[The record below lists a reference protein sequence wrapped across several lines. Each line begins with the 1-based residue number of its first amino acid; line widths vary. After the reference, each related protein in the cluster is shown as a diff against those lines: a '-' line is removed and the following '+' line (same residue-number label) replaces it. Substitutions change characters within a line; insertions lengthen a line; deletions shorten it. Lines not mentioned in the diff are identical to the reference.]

1 MNARVAA
8 ILVVLLVILGGAALV
23 YQRDE
28 NARKPANSG
37 VLGQPLFKNLKA
49 ADIAA
54 IRIVQP
60 DATLTLQRAEN
71 GWSIAERDGFPADLA
86 KVRDF
91 VLKAISLKIGQ
102 SEPVAEK
109 DRARVN
115 LDDPAK
121 KGAAA
126 ATLVEF
132 SAADGKALAK
142 ILVGKKYFKQ
152 EPENAQKAP
161 GDGRFV
167 MLPDNPGTVFLV
179 SDPLAQASA
188 RSADWI
194 DRTSF
199 QVEKVK
205 TLEVRYP
212 DGSGWRI
219 ERAGDN
225 ADWKLAGAQPG
236 ERIEVTKANA
246 ASYSLSLL
254 ELADVAPKDAKD
266 DGKMTGLDSP
276 TLINA
281 TTLDG
286 LDYAI
291 KVGKLEAQNYYVSF
305 QVSGEPEKDAGADKD
320 RAERIKKLEERL
332 PREKR
337 LSSHVLLIPK
347 SKLDDTLKKRDD
359 LLAKSD
365 DAKK

>member
-8 ILVVLLVILGGAALV
+8 ILVVLLVILGGAALM

-28 NARKPANSG
+28 NARRPANSG
-37 VLGQPLFKNLKA
+37 VLGQPLLKNLKA

-54 IRIVQP
+54 IRIAQP
-60 DATLTLQRAEN
+60 DATLTLRRAEN

-115 LDDPAK
+115 LEDPAK

-132 SAADGKALAK
+132 GAADGKALAK

-167 MLPDNPGTVFLV
+167 MLPDDPGTVFLV

-205 TLEVRYP
+205 TLELRYP

-225 ADWKLAGAQPG
+225 ADWKLAGAKPG
-236 ERIEVTKANA
+236 EKIEVTKANA

-254 ELADVAPKDAKD
+254 ELADVVPGDAKD
-266 DGKMTGLDSP
+266 TGLDSP

-305 QVSGEPEKDAGADKD
+305 QVSGEPEKDAGADKE
-320 RAERIKKLEERL
+320 RAERLKKLEERL

-337 LSSHVLLIPK
+337 LSSHVLLVPK

-359 LLAKSD
+359 LLAKTD
-365 DAKK
+365 EAKK

>member
-28 NARKPANSG
+28 TARRPANAG
-37 VLGQPLFKNLKA
+37 VLGQPLLKNLKA
-49 ADIAA
+49 ADIAV
-54 IRIVQP
+54 IRIIQP
-60 DATLTLQRAEN
+60 DATLTLRRADN
-71 GWSIAERDGFPADLA
+71 GWSIEERDGFPADAA

-102 SEPVAEK
+102 TEPVGEK

-115 LDDPAK
+115 LDDPQK
-121 KGAAA
+121 KGATA
-126 ATLVEF
+126 ATQVEF
-132 SAADGKALAK
+132 GAADGKPLAK
-142 ILVGKKYFKQ
+142 LLVGKKYFKQ

-167 MLPDNPGTVFLV
+167 MLPADPATVLLV
-179 SDPLAQASA
+179 SDPLTQASA

-199 QVEKVK
+199 QVEKAKMVE
-205 TLEVRYP
+205 LRAP

-219 ERAGDN
+219 ERAADN
-225 ADWKLAGAQPG
+225 ADWKLAGAKPG
-236 ERIEVTKANA
+236 EKLEVTKANA

-254 ELADVAPKDAKD
+254 ELADVAPKEAKD
-266 DGKMTGLDSP
+266 TGLDNP
-276 TLINA
+276 TLVNA
-281 TTLDG
+281 STLDG

-291 KVGKLEAQNYYVSF
+291 KIGKLEGQNYYVTF
-305 QVSGEPEKDAGADKD
+305 QLSGEPEKDAGADKD
-320 RAERIKKLEERL
+320 RAERIKKLEARL

-337 LSSHVLLIPK
+337 LSAYVLLVPK
-347 SKLDDTLKKRDD
+347 SKLDDTLKKRAD
-359 LLAKSD
+359 LLAKSGED
-365 DAKK
+365 KK

>member
-1 MNARVAA
+1 V
-8 ILVVLLVILGGAALV
+8 GGAALV
-23 YQRDE
+23 YQRED
-28 NARKPANSG
+28 NARKPANSS
-37 VLGQPLFKNLKA
+37 VLGQPLLKNLKA

-60 DATLTLQRAEN
+60 DATLTLRRSDT
-71 GWSIAERDGFPADLA
+71 GWTIAERDGFPADLA
-86 KVRDF
+86 KVREF

-109 DRARVN
+109 DRARVH

-121 KGAAA
+121 KSPTA
-126 ATLVEF
+126 ATQVEF
-132 SAADGKALAK
+132 SGADGKPLAK
-142 ILVGKKYFKQ
+142 LLVGKKYFKQ
-152 EPENAQKAP
+152 EPDNAEKAP

-167 MLPDNPGTVFLV
+167 MLPGEPATVFVV
-179 SDPLAQASA
+179 SDPLVQASA
-188 RSADWI
+188 RTADWI

-199 QVEKVK
+199 QVEKPK
-205 TLEVRYP
+205 TLELRYP
-212 DGSGWRI
+212 DGSGWKI

-225 ADWKLAGAQPG
+225 ADWKLAGARPG
-236 ERIEVTKANA
+236 EKLDVSKANA

-254 ELADVAPKDAKD
+254 ELADVAPNDAKD
-266 DGKMTGLDSP
+266 TGLDNA
-276 TLINA
+276 TLISA
-281 TTLDG
+281 STLDG

-320 RAERIKKLEERL
+320 RAERIKKLAERL

-347 SKLDDTLKKRDD
+347 SKLDDTLKKRDE

-365 DAKK
+365 EAKK

>member
-28 NARKPANSG
+28 NARRPANAG
-37 VLGQPLFKNLKA
+37 VLGQPLLKDLKA

-60 DATLTLQRAEN
+60 DATLTLQRGEG
-71 GWSIAERDGFPADLA
+71 GWTLSERDGFPADVA
-86 KVRDF
+86 KVREF

-102 SEPVAEK
+102 SEPIGEK
-109 DRARVN
+109 DRSRVN
-115 LDDPAK
+115 LDDPQK
-121 KGAAA
+121 KAATS

-132 SAADGKALAK
+132 NAADGKPLAK

-152 EPENAQKAP
+152 EPDNAQKAP

-167 MLPDNPGTVFLV
+167 MLPGNAGTLFVV

-199 QVEKVK
+199 QVDKPKMVE
-205 TLEVRYP
+205 LRAP

-219 ERAGDN
+219 ERAADN
-225 ADWKLAGAQPG
+225 ADWKLAGAKPG
-236 ERIEVTKANA
+236 EKLEITKANS

-266 DGKMTGLDSP
+266 TGLDAP

-281 TTLDG
+281 STFDG
-286 LDYAI
+286 PDYAI
-291 KVGKLEAQNYYVSF
+291 KVGKLEGQNYYVSF

-332 PREKR
+332 AREKR
-337 LSSHVLLIPK
+337 LSAYVLLIPK
-347 SKLDDTLKKRDD
+347 SKLDDTLKKRED
-359 LLAKSD
+359 LLAKASEE
-365 DAKK
+365 KK